1 MQIGIPKEIY
11 PGDRRVAAS
20 PEVVSRLIRL
30 GFDVTIEQEA
40 GLQASFSDM
49 AYQEVGAKI
58 ETDVRNLWSSSNILL
73 KVWARAH
80 NSDLYV
86 LEVTLL
92 RPDSTLISFI
102 WPQQNH
108 ELLQLISTSG
118 ANVLAM
124 DAVPRISL
132 SLIHI

>member
-40 GLQASFSDM
+40 GLQASFSDI

-58 ETDVRNLWSSSNILL
+58 ETDVRNLWSSSNICLL
-73 KVWARAH
+73 YTSPSPR
-80 NSDLYV
+80 
-86 LEVTLL
+86 
-92 RPDSTLISFI
+92 DS
-102 WPQQNH
+102 
-108 ELLQLISTSG
+108 
-118 ANVLAM
+118 
-124 DAVPRISL
+124 
-132 SLIHI
+132 